1 MDASAQDVGVQHVE
15 LSSLTSSERS
25 LIKSGTPTI
34 AEEDLACKYILVYQP
49 VTGFKSPP
57 PTSQKILP
65 STGSVEAD
73 LSLYGLGLL
82 SLAGYLLYKNKKT
95 GRYFMVAV
103 VIADGGFSAATAQAE
118 WNFVSQAEVAV

>member
-1 MDASAQDVGVQHVE
+1 MVASAQDVGVQHVE

-25 LIKSGTPTI
+25 LIKSGTLTI
-34 AEEDLACKYILVYQP
+34 AEEDLDCKYILVYQP
-49 VTGFKSPP
+49 VTGFKSLP

-73 LSLYGLGLL
+73 LALYGLGLL

-103 VIADGGFSAATAQAE
+103 VIVDGGFSAATD
-118 WNFVSQAEVAV
+118 